1 MSISSNIFS
10 STATR
15 RGVGALVG
23 FIIIW
28 YFGARVDDW
37 TGYDVL
43 GIGLVP
49 PPGDVFPRFWGLFQR
64 SAIG

>member
-1 MSISSNIFS
+1 MSISSNFFS
-10 STATR
+10 NTASR
-15 RGVGALVG
+15 RGVGAVLG

-37 TGYDVL
+37 TGYDML

-49 PPGDVFPRFWGLFQR
+49 PP
-64 SAIG
+64 